1 MTKRL
6 LNLNFH
12 WEIYFRFIESASA
25 QKRCALLAKRTGI
38 SEKRIRNANQT
49 FRASTVDRALSRAQ
63 NFLDDQLEK
72 RGFDANE
79 RLDWIA
85 NQPKS
90 PLASLVYSCE
100 IPIDVQYP
108 SARAF
113 ASEIDNLFEKLA
125 KTSIERDLARA
136 IAILADEPWLDNWY
150 LAKNIKS
157 RSTTEKSKI
166 LDAIQDEGSWDS
178 LEKLIATIA
187 ANSLF
192 SWLAMWDVEFYSAQL
207 GRLAPSS
214 VFARLLP
221 TADIPE
227 TGPIEK
233 KRGMF
238 LFPISRLIDL
248 SYAMA
253 YYGQHQTWP
262 DRRPTVKELS
272 LRSNEPEQNLINW
285 RDGTKRCTL
294 NHFEQIWKAFFSTPD
309 GKSSNVR
316 PLIPLYVVAT
326 IFQDFLVRID
336 TNSIEKTVYLFDDEY
351 LDWWNYHSQDIA
363 LAKRASCED
372 ISWPEWLK
380 RPNG

>member
-1 MTKRL
+1 MTKRHL
-6 LNLNFH
+6 ILNFY
-12 WEIYFRFIESASA
+12 WEIFFRFIESASA
-25 QKRCALLAKRTGI
+25 QKRYVLLAKKTGI
-38 SEKRIRNANQT
+38 SEKRLRNANQT
-49 FRASTVDRALSRAQ
+49 FRASTVDRALSNAKK
-63 NFLDDQLEK
+63 FLDDQLEK

-90 PLASLVYSCE
+90 PLASLVYTCE

-108 SARAF
+108 RARAF
-113 ASEIDNLFEKLA
+113 ASKIDNLFEKLT
-125 KTSIERDLARA
+125 KTSIEGDLTRA
-136 IAILADEPWLDNWY
+136 IAILADEPWLDDWY

-166 LDAIQDEGSWDS
+166 LDAIQDDGGWDA
-178 LEKLIATIA
+178 LEKLIVTIA

-192 SWLAMWDVEFYSAQL
+192 SWLAMWDVEFYSTQL

-238 LFPISRLIDL
+238 QFPVSRLIDL

-272 LRSNEPEQNLINW
+272 LRSNEPEQNLVNW
-285 RDGTKRCTL
+285 RDGTKRHTW
-294 NHFEQIWKAFFSTPD
+294 NHFEQIWKAFFTSPD
-309 GKSSNVR
+309 GMSSNVR

-326 IFQDFLVRID
+326 IFQDFLVCI
-336 TNSIEKTVYLFDDEY
+336 NSNSREKTIHLFDDEY
-351 LDWWNYHSQDIA
+351 LDWWNFHSQDVA
-363 LAKRASCED
+363 LAKRTSLED

-380 RPNG
+380 QASG